1 MEVQSDYIDKK
12 YKELKKYNDYYITKT
27 LITAFTDAHYLK
39 NNSEDFIKILNDFF
53 NKVKEILKNNEEDIL
68 TLFNDEQKM
77 QLDMLLK
84 EKNIL

>member
-1 MEVQSDYIDKK
+1 
-12 YKELKKYNDYYITKT
+12 
-27 LITAFTDAHYLK
+27 LK